1 LFDSPEDDRP
11 DRREVA
17 GDNPVHP
24 FDVKEMLME
33 KHAQHVVLIH
43 FPIALFIAGVALDF
57 AAQWT
62 KKPALAIAA
71 YTNLLLAA
79 VTALPAVATG
89 LVAWQWALEGHR
101 LHGILLLH
109 MVFGLTSTAVILAV
123 WWIHFR
129 ARQGTSNVLPR
140 YRLPL
145 EFLGVVLLAITGHL
159 GGFLSGV
166 NINA

>member
-1 LFDSPEDDRP
+1 
-11 DRREVA
+11 
-17 GDNPVHP
+17 VHP
-24 FDVKEMLME
+24 FDLRQMLME

-62 KKPALAIAA
+62 KRQTLAFAA

-79 VTALPAVATG
+79 VMTLPAVATG

-101 LHGILLLH
+101 IRGVLRLH
-109 MVFGLTSTAVILAV
+109 MMFGLASTALIWIAWL
-123 WWIHFR
+123 IHFR
-129 ARQGTSNVLPR
+129 ARRNGRAILPG
-140 YRLPL
+140 YRLLL
-145 EFLGVVLLAITGHL
+145 EFIGVVLLAITGHL

-166 NINA
+166 NM

>member
-1 LFDSPEDDRP
+1 VS
-11 DRREVA
+11 
-17 GDNPVHP
+17 P
-24 FDVKEMLME
+24 FDLKQMLLE

-62 KKPALAIAA
+62 KRQALAFAA
-71 YTNLLLAA
+71 YINLLLAA

-101 LHGILLLH
+101 VRGILRLH
-109 MVFGLTSTAVILAV
+109 MVFGLTSTALIWAV
-123 WWIHFR
+123 WLIHFR
-129 ARQGTSNVLPR
+129 ARRGAGSVLPN

-145 EFLGVVLLAITGHL
+145 EFVGVALLAITGHL

-166 NINA
+166 NS

>member
-1 LFDSPEDDRP
+1 M
-11 DRREVA
+11 
-17 GDNPVHP
+17 HP
-24 FDVKEMLME
+24 FDLRQMILE

-43 FPIALFIAGVALDF
+43 FPIALFIAGVALDC

-62 KKPALAIAA
+62 KRQALGFAA

-79 VTALPAVATG
+79 VMALPAVVTG

-101 LHGILLLH
+101 VRGILRLH
-109 MVFGLTSTAVILAV
+109 MVFGLASTAVICVV

-129 ARQGTSNVLPR
+129 ARRRVGGILPN
-140 YRLPL
+140 YRLSL
-145 EFLGVVLLAITGHL
+145 EFVGVALLAITGHL

-166 NINA
+166 NM

>member
-1 LFDSPEDDRP
+1 M
-11 DRREVA
+11 
-17 GDNPVHP
+17 HP
-24 FDVKEMLME
+24 FDLRQMLME

-43 FPIALFIAGVALDF
+43 FPIALFITGVALDF

-62 KKPALAIAA
+62 KREALGIAA

-101 LHGILLLH
+101 IRGILRLH
-109 MVFGLTSTAVILAV
+109 MVFGLASAAVICVA

-129 ARQGTSNVLPR
+129 ARRRPGAVLPT
-140 YRLPL
+140 YRLLL
-145 EFLGVVLLAITGHL
+145 EFVGVVLLAITGHL

-166 NINA
+166 NS